1 MFRPMRRKN
10 QELSNDECIKLLKM
24 TKRASIALIG
34 DDDYPYSLPIN
45 YYYDEETNVIYF
57 HSAKEGHKV
66 DAIKK
71 NNKISFSIIGEEKL
85 DEGNYFYFVKSVII
99 FGKAEIVLN
108 EDDRFKFLK
117 IFGMKYFPSEEYTL
131 EELKNS
137 MARALLIKI
146 NIEHMTGK
154 LVHEK

>member
-10 QELSNDECIKLLKM
+10 QELSKDECIKLLKM

-45 YYYDEETNVIYF
+45 YYYDEETNAIYF

-66 DAIKK
+66 DSIKK

>member
-10 QELSNDECIKLLKM
+10 QELSKDECIKLLNEN
-24 TKRASIALIG
+24 KRASIALIG

-45 YYYDEETNVIYF
+45 YYYDEETNAIYF

-71 NNKISFSIIGEEKL
+71 NNKISFSIIGDEKL

-146 NIEHMTGK
+146 SIEHMTGK